1 MADPITTADNLV
13 VATVSTA
20 TMALMGVSYYALIW
34 AMVGAFLALYQAKGL
49 SRWSAIAFMVLST
62 LVGAACGTFFA
73 DWVNKDSRPLLILA
87 SLVCGSGAHVLIT
100 ALLQAGLKRIN
111 QLGGNS

>member
-13 VATVSTA
+13 VASISAA
-20 TMALMGVSYYALIW
+20 TMALLGVSYYALIW
-34 AMVGAFLALYQAKGL
+34 ALVGALLALYQAKGMG
-49 SRWSAIAFMVLST
+49 RVSAVLFMFLST
-62 LVGAACGTFFA
+62 LVGAACGTAFV
-73 DWVNKDSRPLLILA
+73 DWVAKDSRPLLILA
-87 SLVCGSGAHVLIT
+87 SLVCGSGAHVLVT